1 MKLNIILDEN
11 IENARQTFEYLGR
24 TELVHGRKITP
35 ETVRDADILIVRS
48 ITNVNREL
56 LEGSNVRFVGT
67 ATIGT
72 DHVDTAYL
80 AEKGI
85 GFSSAKGCNSAA
97 VAEYV
102 FISIFRAAVRKGIS
116 LKGKSIGIVGCG
128 NIGSQVERIAKAFGF
143 ETVVNDPPLQR
154 ETGDP
159 KFRSLEDALKCDII
173 SFHTP
178 LNRTG
183 ADRTFHLL
191 DAEGMK
197 LLKNDAIVIN
207 ASRGEVIDNAA
218 FDFKLAESNITTILD
233 VWEGEPVFSPSLL
246 AKTFIASP
254 HVAGYSLEGKINGTR
269 IIHDALC
276 DFLGLERQSPPAL
289 PKVENNVV
297 EYRDTGSF
305 EDTVERILCF
315 DYDPDSDTANM
326 HEAAKLPDRER
337 GAAFDSLRK
346 HYNLRREYS
355 NYFIKGDIVDP
366 VIKAGLQALR
376 YNFSGG

>member
-11 IENARQTFEYLGR
+11 IENARQTFEYLGQ
-24 TELVHGRKITP
+24 TELVHGRKITSDI
-35 ETVRDADILIVRS
+35 VRDADILIVRS
-48 ITNVNREL
+48 ITQVNKDL
-56 LEGSNVRFVGT
+56 LDGSRVRFVGT

-72 DHVDTAYL
+72 DHIDTGYL
-80 AEKGI
+80 SEKGI
-85 GFSSAKGCNSAA
+85 GFSSAKGCNSDA

-102 FISIFRAAVRKGIS
+102 FISIFRAAVRKGIT

-128 NIGSQVERIAKAFGF
+128 NIGSRVERIAKAFGF

-159 KFRSLEDALKCDII
+159 KFRTLEEALRCDII
-173 SFHTP
+173 TFHTP

-183 ADRTFHLL
+183 FDRTFHLL
-191 DAEGMK
+191 DEGGMK

-207 ASRGEVIDNAA
+207 ASRGEVIDNTA
-218 FDFKLAESNITTILD
+218 FDLKLSESNVTAILD

-254 HVAGYSLEGKINGTR
+254 HVAGYSLEGKINGTV

-276 DFLGLERQSPPAL
+276 DFLGLERQLPPAL
-289 PKVENNVV
+289 PEVENNVV
-297 EYRDTGSF
+297 EYMDTGSF
-305 EDTVERILCF
+305 EETVERILCYY
-315 DYDPDSDTANM
+315 YDPDLDTTAM
-326 HEAAKLPDRER
+326 RETAKLPDLER
-337 GAAFDSLRK
+337 GVAFDGLRK
-346 HYNLRREYS
+346 KYKLRREYT
-355 NYFIKGDIVDP
+355 NYIIKGEIVDP

-376 YNFSGG
+376 YNFSGD